1 MVQSTLRDIVR
12 VLGGDLY
19 DGGRRANVPA
29 PGHSAADRSV
39 SLLLRDDRVVVHS
52 FGAGDW
58 RDVLDDL
65 RGRRLIDAD
74 NVLAGGRRA
83 GGRAAADPTQLE
95 RQQAAQRLWDA
106 GRPVAGTLS
115 ERHIRLRG
123 VTRAL
128 PGPEV
133 LRHLSE
139 APVAVYRDGRLR
151 RPALVAGVQDAAGA
165 YTAVEL
171 TYLESNGQRAAALRL
186 PRKTVG
192 LAPGGCAVRLD
203 PAAEDLLVA
212 EGLFSTLSAGER
224 FALPAWA
231 LMSTRNLRAWRAPD
245 GVRFVLIA
253 GDRGTDGERS
263 ARRLAWALRA
273 HGVRSEIALPP
284 APFGDWNE
292 WAQR

>member
-1 MVQSTLRDIVR
+1 VSLRDIVR

-19 DGGRRANVPA
+19 DRGRRANVPA
-29 PGHSAADRSV
+29 PHHSAADRSV
-39 SLLLRDDRVVVHS
+39 SLLLQDDRVVVHT
-52 FGAGDW
+52 FGGGDW

-65 RGRRLIDAD
+65 RDRRLIDGD
-74 NVLAGGRRA
+74 NFVVGGRSP
-83 GGRAAADPTQLE
+83 GGRAAAGPTQLE
-95 RQQAAQRLWDA
+95 RRQAAMRLWDT
-106 GRPVAGTLS
+106 GRPIAGTLS
-115 ERHIRLRG
+115 ERHVRLRG
-123 VTRAL
+123 VARAL

-139 APVAVYRDGRLR
+139 APVAVYRDGPLR

-171 TYLESNGQRAAALRL
+171 TYLAPNGRRACDLRL

-203 PAAEDLLVA
+203 PAAADMLVA
-212 EGLFSTLSAGER
+212 EGVFSAFSAGEH
-224 FALPAWA
+224 FGLPGWA
-231 LMSTRNLRAWRAPD
+231 LMSTRNLRAWRAPQ

-253 GDRGTDGERS
+253 GDRGADGERS
-263 ARRLAWALRA
+263 ARTLRWALRA
-273 HGVRSEIALPP
+273 EGVRSEIALPP
-284 APFGDWNE
+284 LPFGDWNE